1 MFKKRFV
8 SNLFAIA
15 IAIALIHLNNMKLT
29 TTIDEDEC
37 AYGTDNCDPIL
48 AECVNIVGGYLCE
61 CILGYEGSGYEG
73 MCNGKCNQTPQIN
86 CMRMKCFPRFPVKL
100 PCKDLLYIFRC

>member
-1 MFKKRFV
+1 MFL
-8 SNLFAIA
+8 SNLIAIA
-15 IAIALIHLNNMKLT
+15 IAIALIHLNNMKLV

-73 MCNGKCNQTPQIN
+73 MCNGKCNQTTQFN
-86 CMRMKCFPRFPVKL
+86 CKRMKCFPRFPVKL